1 MKKLD
6 LGQTLQLL
14 GNLGIVVGIL
24 LLVYEL
30 SQNSEMM
37 RAQTRNELSQGLIE
51 ILMGISGDD
60 ESASIVLRGDR
71 GEELTEIESA
81 RYENMTISQ
90 LRYHENVYYQ
100 YRNGLYDETEYLAQR
115 EMWRTNVFAQKG
127 LAELFC
133 DLRHGFSPE
142 FVAEIDGILTTHR
155 CE

>member
-1 MKKLD
+1 
-6 LGQTLQLL
+6 
-14 GNLGIVVGIL
+14 
-24 LLVYEL
+24 
-30 SQNSEMM
+30 
-37 RAQTRNELSQGLIE
+37 
-51 ILMGISGDD
+51 MGISGDD

>member
-1 MKKLD
+1 MKKID

-14 GNLGIVVGIL
+14 GNLGVIVGIL

-30 SQNSEMM
+30 NQNSEMT

-71 GEELTEIESA
+71 GEELTEIA
-81 RYENMTISQ
+81 RQRYENMTISQ

-100 YRNGLYDETEYLAQR
+100 YRSGLYDETEYLAQR
-115 EMWRTNVFAQKG
+115 EMWRINVFAEKG

-133 DLRHGFSPE
+133 ELRHGFSPE
-142 FVAEIDGILTTHR
+142 FVAEIDGILTTYR
-155 CE
+155 CD